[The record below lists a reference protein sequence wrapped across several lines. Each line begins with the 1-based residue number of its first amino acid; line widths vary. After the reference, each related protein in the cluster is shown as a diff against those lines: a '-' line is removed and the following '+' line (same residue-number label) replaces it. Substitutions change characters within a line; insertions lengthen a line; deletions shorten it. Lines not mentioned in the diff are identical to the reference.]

1 MQVSNRPI
9 VSHDLLKL
17 TLYVVAVL
25 IGGALLSPWLVSGGQ
40 WLLATF
46 NPSQTEPPSGLLKEI
61 HKADFSRYF
70 SRATQICAVLL
81 LFPLI
86 RSTGLNRSLI
96 PSWTPA
102 RSGLT
107 HYLLGFI
114 LAATLLLALGWAFC
128 QNTIYR
134 LRPDPAWTAFTTP
147 LTAALGAGILEE
159 LFFRGAILGLL
170 LRTLRPLPALLFS
183 SALFAFVHFL
193 RPPET
198 WSLPLNEVTWTSG
211 FQALSAIL
219 ATFKNT
225 DFLLAEFATLFAV
238 GCVLAAARLRT
249 GQLWASMGLH
259 GGWVFGLKYFSALTL
274 GSKAL
279 RAGDHLP
286 WIGLNLK
293 IGLAPLLVITL
304 TGLITLRLLPRTQ
317 NSPENV
323 LK

>member
-46 NPSQTEPPSGLLKEI
+46 NPSHSEPPSGLLKEI

-102 RSGLT
+102 
-107 HYLLGFI
+107 
-114 LAATLLLALGWAFC
+114 
-128 QNTIYR
+128 
-134 LRPDPAWTAFTTP
+134 
-147 LTAALGAGILEE
+147 
-159 LFFRGAILGLL
+159 
-170 LRTLRPLPALLFS
+170 
-183 SALFAFVHFL
+183 
-193 RPPET
+193 
-198 WSLPLNEVTWTSG
+198 
-211 FQALSAIL
+211 
-219 ATFKNT
+219 
-225 DFLLAEFATLFAV
+225 
-238 GCVLAAARLRT
+238 RT

-304 TGLITLRLLPRTQ
+304 TGLIVLRLLPSIHRPT
-317 NSPENV
+317 EN
-323 LK
+323 